1 MDLHGAR
8 PDDLRVAVTDDRFPS
23 LWRTGLLSAG
33 GLVLSA
39 LPIFL
44 VGGLAVQI
52 RHDLGFTETQL
63 GAAVTVAF
71 LFGAVAGPIGGRVA
85 DRVGGRIAIACGA
98 ALASLSLAGTALF
111 ARSWEMLLGCLV
123 LGGLSFAFLDP
134 GLAVVIDS
142 HVDPRSQGLAFG
154 VKEASIPTA
163 TLLAG
168 LAVPV
173 IALEHG
179 WRWAFLLGV
188 VPLAVV
194 AVGLRRVD
202 GQRRAAPPTTD
213 ASATSVS
220 RRTLGIVATS
230 AACASTASSGIGV
243 FLTESAVAMGM
254 AEGAA
259 GLLLAAGSVAGIVT
273 RVTTGIRADRDGG
286 PQLHTIWVMM
296 AVGAVSMA
304 LAAAGSLP
312 LLVVGAVGAF
322 AGGWGWTGLLFLTL
336 VRANPSAPGAG
347 AGLGLLG
354 LAIGN
359 GLGPL
364 AFGVAA
370 EQLSF
375 TVAWAGAA
383 VLAGAGAVLA
393 RFAAPDFEP
402 VRI

>member
-1 MDLHGAR
+1 MNAERLPR
-8 PDDLRVAVTDDRFPS
+8 
-23 LWRTGLLSAG
+23 LWRPVLLSAG

-52 RHDLGFTETQL
+52 RQDLGFTETQL

-71 LFGAVAGPIGGRVA
+71 LCGAIAGPIGGRVA
-85 DRVGGRIAIACGA
+85 DRVGGRAAVACGA
-98 ALASLSLAGTALF
+98 TLASLSLAGTALF
-111 ARSWEMLLGCLV
+111 AHSWETLLGFLI

-134 GLAVVIDS
+134 GLAIIINS
-142 HVDPRSQGLAFG
+142 NVDPGRQGVAFG
-154 VKEASIPTA
+154 VKEASIPA
-163 TLLAG
+163 STLLAG

-179 WRWAFLLGV
+179 WRWAFLLGAL
-188 VPLAVV
+188 PLAAVV
-194 AVGLRRVD
+194 AGLRLV
-202 GQRRAAPPTTD
+202 GQTRTLPTQT
-213 ASATSVS
+213 SGRGVSVS
-220 RRTLGIVATS
+220 RRALGIVAAA

-243 FLTESAVAMGM
+243 FLTESAVAMGLSE
-254 AEGAA
+254 ANA

-273 RVTTGIRADRDGG
+273 RVATGIRADNHGG
-286 PQLHTIWVMM
+286 PQLRTIWVMM
-296 AVGAVSMA
+296 ATGAVSMA
-304 LAAAGSLP
+304 LASIGSVP
-312 LLVVGAVGAF
+312 LLVLGAVGAF

-336 VRANPSAPGAG
+336 VRANPSTPGAG

-364 AFGVAA
+364 AFGAAA

-375 TVAWAGAA
+375 TAAWAGAA
-383 VLAGAGAVLA
+383 ILAGAGALLA
-393 RFAAPDFEP
+393 RSAAPAFEP
-402 VRI
+402 ARI

>member
-1 MDLHGAR
+1 MTRDPR
-8 PDDLRVAVTDDRFPS
+8 PY
-23 LWRTGLLSAG
+23 LWRTAVLATG

-39 LPIFL
+39 LPVFL

-52 RHDLGFTETQL
+52 RQDLGFSETEL

-71 LFGAVAGPIGGRVA
+71 LCGAIAGPVGGRVA
-85 DRVGGRIAIACGA
+85 DRVGGRIAIVCGSV
-98 ALASLSLAGTALF
+98 LASLSLAGTALL
-111 ARSWEMLLGCLV
+111 ARSWETLLAFLV

-134 GLAVVIDS
+134 GLAIVINS
-142 HVDPRSQGLAFG
+142 NVDPRRQGFAFG
-154 VKEASIPTA
+154 IKEASIPA
-163 TLLAG
+163 STLLAG

-179 WRWAFLLGV
+179 WRWAFLLGI

-194 AVGLRRVD
+194 AVGLGMVGETRVSSQQAGGD
-202 GQRRAAPPTTD
+202 GA
-213 ASATSVS
+213 SVS
-220 RRTLGIVATS
+220 RRTLLIVAAA

-254 AEGAA
+254 AEGAS
-259 GLLLAAGSVAGIVT
+259 GLLLATGSVAGIIT
-273 RVTTGIRADRDGG
+273 RVATGIRADRDGG
-286 PQLHTIWVMM
+286 PQLGTIWVMM
-296 AVGAVSMA
+296 AVGAMSMA
-304 LAAAGSLP
+304 LAAIGSLP

-336 VRANPSAPGAG
+336 VRANPSSPGAG

-364 AFGVAA
+364 AFGAAA

-383 VLAGAGAVLA
+383 VLAGLGAMLA
-393 RFAAPDFEP
+393 RAAAPAFQP
-402 VRI
+402 ARI